1 MNRRD
6 WLRASTLALAGLLL
20 PAACASD
27 TSERGERGER
37 AEPLGDPG
45 QDLQPERALAAEQ
58 DPAAAAGQLSGERP
72 ELVVYKDP
80 NCGCCDAWV
89 EHVHARGY
97 RTRLFDTSQLPE
109 VKANLGVPRDL
120 SSCHTTVVGRYV
132 VEGHVPAE
140 VIDKLLTERPQI
152 AGIAVP
158 GMPIGSPGMEVEGM
172 AAQRY
177 DVIAYDAAGR
187 RSVFARR

>member
-20 PAACASD
+20 PAACAAENSGQAESAAPLSD
-27 TSERGERGER
+27 PSR
-37 AEPLGDPG
+37 
-45 QDLQPERALAAEQ
+45 QPATGGATAVQ
-58 DPAAAAGQLSGERP
+58 STHDTAAAAPQLPGERP

-97 RTRLFDTSQLPE
+97 RTRLFDTLQLSE

-140 VIDKLLTERPQI
+140 LIDRLLAERPEI

-177 DVIAYDAAGR
+177 DVVAYDAAGR
-187 RSVFARR
+187 RTVFARQ